1 VECTGQSLLSYKVEI
16 AGFLGFF
23 VLFILGPLGMF
34 TPSLLRAKR
43 TGLHEYG
50 MLASRYV
57 QEFDG
62 KWIRGGAPKC
72 EELLGSGDIQSLAD
86 LSNSYAT
93 LQEMRVVPF
102 GLRDMTP
109 LVVASAVPL
118 LPLLLTV
125 FSPEEL
131 VVRLIKILF

>member
-1 VECTGQSLLSYKVEI
+1 
-16 AGFLGFF
+16 
-23 VLFILGPLGMF
+23 
-34 TPSLLRAKR
+34 
-43 TGLHEYG
+43 
-50 MLASRYV
+50 
-57 QEFDG
+57 
-62 KWIRGGAPKC
+62 
-72 EELLGSGDIQSLAD
+72 LGSGDIQSLAD

-109 LVVASAVPL
+109 LVVASAVPF

-131 VVRLIKILF
+131 VARLIKILF